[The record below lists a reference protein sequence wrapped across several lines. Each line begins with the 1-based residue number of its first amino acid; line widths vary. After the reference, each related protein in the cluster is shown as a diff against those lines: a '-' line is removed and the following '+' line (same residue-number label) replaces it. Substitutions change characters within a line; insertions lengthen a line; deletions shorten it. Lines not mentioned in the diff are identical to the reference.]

1 MHLSPQ
7 KHRRLLFSREETSGY
22 QVQRLLR
29 AKSPTMLDHT
39 VQDLFLTHTD
49 FRHLRNPVL
58 CLKVAAQ
65 TAFWLFLAN
74 RFRFYSPPLACNK
87 ALLSKP
93 DLSFSDHAAI
103 ISPFG
108 LSCIFIWN
116 YEFCEDLQNH
126 LNLVVDFHGRKFCTE
141 DFPKHNLIL
150 NYLMFKILHMEVVR
164 NWVIFPMESTLL

>member
-1 MHLSPQ
+1 MNFLSYTSWEVHLSPQ

-103 ISPFG
+103 ISPFRNLTPIWVVLYFYLKLWILWRFAEPLEFSCW
-108 LSCIFIWN
+108 LSWQKVLYRRF
-116 YEFCEDLQNH
+116 
-126 LNLVVDFHGRKFCTE
+126 
-141 DFPKHNLIL
+141 
-150 NYLMFKILHMEVVR
+150 
-164 NWVIFPMESTLL
+164 S